1 MKSDAP
7 PLKELAINK
16 KKIINVFFL
25 ISTLT
30 AILMIIFSSIYVI
43 GVGQRG
49 VLLTFGKPSM
59 DAKGEGIHIK
69 FPFPIQTIVKLDV
82 KTLKYEADL
91 TAASK
96 DLQDVSTKIA
106 INYRLSPDRV
116 PNIVQTI
123 GTNYAEV
130 VIYPLEQETN
140 KGITAQYTA
149 EELITKR
156 DEVREKMRTNLL
168 EKLQSRGIIV
178 EEVSIVNFAFSPS
191 FTQAIE
197 AKVTAEQNALAAKN
211 KLEQV
216 KYEAEQR
223 LTQANAEATAIKIQ
237 AEAITQQGGKEYVQL
252 QAINKWD
259 GKMPQMTGVG
269 GIPFINVQSPMTT
282 A

>member
-1 MKSDAP
+1 MID
-7 PLKELAINK
+7 KELSEEEK
-16 KKIINVFFL
+16 MWRYVKIISACLSIFL
-25 ISTLT
+25 LLVT
-30 AILMIIFSSIYVI
+30 SIYI
-43 GVGQRG
+43 INVGQRG

-59 DAKGEGIHIK
+59 DAKGEGIHMK
-69 FPFPIQTIVKLDV
+69 FPWPIQTIVKLDV

-106 INYRLSPDRV
+106 INYRIV
-116 PNIVQTI
+116 PEMAPQIIQTI
-123 GTNYAEV
+123 GVNYAEV

-140 KGITAQYTA
+140 KGVTAQYTA
-149 EELITKR
+149 EELVTR
-156 DEVREKMRTNLL
+156 REEVREKMKSSLI
-168 EKLQSRGIIV
+168 EKLQSRGIVV

-197 AKVTAEQNALAAKN
+197 AKVSAEQNALAAKN

-223 LTQANAEATAIKIQ
+223 ITQSQAEATAIKIQ
-237 AEAITQQGGKEYVQL
+237 AEAITAQGGKEYVQL
-252 QAINKWD
+252 QAISKWN
-259 GKMPQMTGVG
+259 GQLPQMTGVG
-269 GIPFINVQSPMTT
+269 GIPFINVQSPMT